1 MATGGFPDAVI
12 SLNKI
17 TVKLVVST
25 SHNHAAS
32 RTGVTHKAIVRRNG
46 RLQVHCK
53 GLEARALW
61 EVLDK
66 EVGDFPDFYHS
77 LHGSVPSYIHLGAYH
92 ARIGYGI
99 DERER
104 AARHDISAKVGGG
117 EYPQLMSRG
126 RNIAI
131 IVQGLQ
137 FGVRDAQASQGGLV

>member
-1 MATGGFPDAVI
+1 MYAASLDDRLKDELRADVDRSDVRRSCPYWGMATGGFPDAGVYRFAVLHSVI

-66 EVGDFPDFYHS
+66 EVGDFPDA
-77 LHGSVPSYIHLGAYH
+77 GKGA
-92 ARIGYGI
+92 
-99 DERER
+99 
-104 AARHDISAKVGGG
+104 
-117 EYPQLMSRG
+117 
-126 RNIAI
+126 
-131 IVQGLQ
+131 
-137 FGVRDAQASQGGLV
+137 